1 MLRENSFWDIEF
13 HDYNKSL
20 GEKINGLYY
29 FHKKKYEALMRAKAA
44 KRGWF
49 KTIWELLPSGGLG
62 KRSENLAEASLANA
76 NSIPKAPFGDDGIS
90 AIMGPGS
97 PVKSIDNSPKL
108 EFRFRP
114 DYDAESKFLTAKISA
129 QIAEAELKIK
139 RLNSGLQHELASILS
154 STSKLGS
161 MKDQCLKLRDHTQA
175 APHTKN
181 NRLAVKEPSLSER
194 APSAALFSRVT
205 TLGAAD
211 NTDFFKDMTCKT
223 AEGKHMQTQRV
234 EELEGH
240 NTPSKR
246 LSSMKMNSFQIEDGT
261 RRWIV
266 LCEGRPIL
274 LSSTQVS
281 GTTRKV
287 VSKVRA
293 SLQTDAES
301 KHRQNLEVNK
311 ETSPPLLD
319 RGEDSEAEQDLK
331 GH

>member
-29 FHKKKYEALMRAKAA
+29 FHKKKYEALMKVKAT

-49 KTIWELLPSGGLG
+49 KSIWELLPSGGLG
-62 KRSENLAEASLANA
+62 KKSENMVEASLANT
-76 NSIPKAPFGDDGIS
+76 NNIPKAPSGDDGIS

-97 PVKSIDNSPKL
+97 PVRSIDNSPKL
-108 EFRFRP
+108 KFRYRP
-114 DYDAESKFLTAKISA
+114 DLDAESKLLTAKISA

-139 RLNSGLQHELASILS
+139 RLSSGCQQELASILS
-154 STSKLGS
+154 STSKLES
-161 MKDQCLKLRDHTQA
+161 MKDQCLKLRDHTLAIQR
-175 APHTKN
+175 PKN
-181 NRLAVKEPSLSER
+181 NRLAVKDPSLSER

-205 TLGAAD
+205 TVGAAD
-211 NTDFFKDMTCKT
+211 NTDLFKDLTSKT
-223 AEGKHMQTQRV
+223 AEDKKMQTQRV
-234 EELEGH
+234 EELSGH

-246 LSSMKMNSFQIEDGT
+246 LSSMNMNSFRIEDGT

-293 SLQTDAES
+293 SMQTDAES
-301 KHRQNLEVNK
+301 KHRQNLEVNT

-319 RGEDSEAEQDLK
+319 RGEDSEAEQDFK